1 MDSSSSEA
9 VAESR
14 IGAPIVLIVVAQLFG
29 TSLWFS
35 ANAAAPDLVRVWGLT
50 TADVGALT
58 SAVQLG
64 FIAGTLFFSLSG
76 LADRY
81 AASRIFAVC
90 AGLGALANAAF
101 ALAAHGVV
109 DACAYRFITGFA
121 LAGIYPLG
129 MKLVVSWAPGRAGET
144 LGWLVGMLTIGTAL
158 PHAIRAAGGGASWQ
172 ATVLAASVLAV
183 VSGLAVFALG
193 DGPHL
198 KLGGASRR
206 PGWGSVLRAFRVPA
220 FRASA
225 LGYFG
230 HMWELY
236 AMWTIVPLLAAHA
249 LAGEA
254 AAASVSAWSFAVI
267 GAGGVGCMFGG
278 WLSRHVGSARVA
290 ALALAT
296 SGAMCLVYPL
306 ASGVSPSLAL
316 VLLLVWGVA
325 VVTDS
330 PQFSALSARACP
342 PELLGSAL
350 ALQNSI
356 GFLITVFSISAAT
369 ALIPDMGARVAWL
382 LLPGPILG
390 LIAFAPLASGGLKVD

>member
-1 MDSSSSEA
+1 METSPSQA
-9 VAESR
+9 APQSR
-14 IGAPIVLIVVAQLFG
+14 AGTAIALIVVAQLFG

-50 TADVGALT
+50 TAELGALT

-81 AASRIFAVC
+81 PASRIFAVC
-90 AGLGALANAAF
+90 AGFGALANAAF

-109 DACAYRFITGFA
+109 DACAYRFLTGFA

-129 MKLVVSWAPGRAGET
+129 MKLVVSWAPARAGET

-158 PHAIRAAGGGASWQ
+158 PHAIRAGGGGAPWQ
-172 ATVLAASVLAV
+172 ATVLAASALAV
-183 VSGLAVFALG
+183 VSGLAVLALG

-198 KLGGASRR
+198 KRGAGARR
-206 PGWGSVLRAFRVPA
+206 TGWGSVLRAFRVPA

-236 AMWTIVPLLAAHA
+236 AMWTVVPLLAAHA
-249 LAGEA
+249 LAA
-254 AAASVSAWSFAVI
+254 RADAASVSAWSFAVI
-267 GAGGVGCMFGG
+267 GAGGLGCMLGG

-290 ALALAT
+290 AAALAT
-296 SGAMCLVYPL
+296 SAAMCLVYPL
-306 ASGVSPSLAL
+306 ASGFSPALAL

-350 ALQNSI
+350 ALQNAI
-356 GFLITVFSISAAT
+356 GFLITVFSISVAT
-369 ALIPDMGARVAWL
+369 ALIPDLGARVAWL

-390 LIAFAPLASGGLKVD
+390 LIAFAPLARGRLRVD